1 MSKYCMAK
9 FKPVAAR
16 DANELCRILGLSPAD
31 AVEMQIRRHIN
42 DKIVDAVK
50 ETGLTHAQ
58 AAKVAKTSRTRLTA
72 ILNRNT
78 AHVSTDLML
87 RILLAL
93 GYRAKISFTCNQR
106 AA

>member
-1 MSKYCMAK
+1 MAK
-9 FKPVAAR
+9 VKPIVAR
-16 DANELCRILGLSPAD
+16 NPNELSQVLGLSDAD
-31 AVEMQIRRHIN
+31 AANMQIRRRIN
-42 DKIVDAVK
+42 HKIVDAVK
-50 ETGLTHAQ
+50 KRGLTHAQ
-58 AAKVAKTSRTRLTA
+58 AAKLANTSRTRLTS

-93 GYRAKISFTCNQR
+93 GYQVKITFTRSRR

>member
-1 MSKYCMAK
+1 MKASKL
-9 FKPVAAR
+9 VVTRTVNGLAR
-16 DANELCRILGLSPAD
+16 ALGLSAAD
-31 AVEMQIRRHIN
+31 AVEMQIRRRIN
-42 DKIVDAVK
+42 DKIVEAVSK
-50 ETGLTHAQ
+50 SSLTHAQ
-58 AAKVAKTSRTRLTA
+58 AAASARTSRSRLTA

-93 GYRAKISFTCNQR
+93 GYRAKITFHRSRR